1 MHLVKIALWE
11 NSAIFWHYCIFL
23 CPVLDDIMHST
34 NERNLSL
41 QGGFKIEFKW
51 LNEGEIV
58 KKDNR
63 IEIKAPAQTDF
74 FCGSI
79 DECEEGILP
88 ESLCNAF
95 FYYTEIEGDFILKVK
110 VSHDFKDTYD
120 SASVMVMKDM
130 NCWAKC
136 CFELTDFGTHAAVS
150 VVTKGDSDDAN
161 GCNLEGNTAWLQVCR
176 VGNNFAFHYYV
187 DGKNFYMMRYFH
199 LPVDP
204 VVKVGLL
211 AQAPVGN
218 GGIRV
223 YEDLSIQK
231 STVKNIRAGK

>member
-1 MHLVKIALWE
+1 M
-11 NSAIFWHYCIFL
+11 
-23 CPVLDDIMHST
+23 
-34 NERNLSL
+34 
-41 QGGFKIEFKW
+41 EFKW

-88 ESLCNAF
+88 ESLCNAPY
-95 FYYTEIEGDFILKVK
+95 YYTEIEGDFILKVK

-130 NCWAKC
+130 DCWAKC
-136 CFELTDFGTHAAVS
+136 CFEVTDFVKHASGS

-161 GCNLEGNTAWLQVCR
+161 GCNLEGDTAWLQVCR
-176 VGNNFAFHYYV
+176 VGNNFAFHYSV

-199 LPVDP
+199 LPVEP